1 MASLSQRINNALH
14 PFKRIRKEIKGEIDK
29 LQSKLNIQETNKIAK
44 ALAFERFYQNQ
55 NINCEANFS
64 KNHFVLF
71 NYPYHFVDACGNL
84 GDEIQ
89 SIATQKALDLVFE
102 NTSYEYFGRDC
113 LAYFNTQP
121 QRVDANIMGG
131 GGLINTQ

>member
-14 PFKRIRKEIKGEIDK
+14 PFKRIRKEIM
-29 LQSKLNIQETNKIAK
+29 KLNMKLNTQEANTITTK

-55 NINCEANFS
+55 NVNCEANFS

-102 NTSYEYFGRDC
+102 NASYEYFGRDC

-131 GGLINTQ
+131 GA